1 MWFKQNEIFSVKYF
15 TEKHEWVEVN
25 GEVGTIG
32 ISEFAQVFFFLQII
46 WRHSYGIKCKLDDY
60 SMWNVFATGVPFS

>member
-1 MWFKQNEIFSVKYF
+1 MKYF

-32 ISEFAQVFFFLQII
+32 ISEFAQVFFF
-46 WRHSYGIKCKLDDY
+46 YKLHEDI
-60 SMWNVFATGVPFS
+60 PK

>member
-1 MWFKQNEIFSVKYF
+1 MKYF

-32 ISEFAQVFFFLQII
+32 ISEFAQVFFFPTNYMKTFL
-46 WRHSYGIKCKLDDY
+46 SDK
-60 SMWNVFATGVPFS
+60 SVS

>member
-1 MWFKQNEIFSVKYF
+1 MWDVLDTVFIFSVKYF

-32 ISEFAQVFFFLQII
+32 ISEFAQVFFLSTNYMKTFL
-46 WRHSYGIKCKLDDY
+46 SDK
-60 SMWNVFATGVPFS
+60 SVS